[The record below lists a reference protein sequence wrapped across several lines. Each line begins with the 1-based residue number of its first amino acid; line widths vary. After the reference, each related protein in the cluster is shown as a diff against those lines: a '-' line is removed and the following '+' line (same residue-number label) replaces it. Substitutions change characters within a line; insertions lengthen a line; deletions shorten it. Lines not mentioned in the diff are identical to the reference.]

1 MGNSW
6 VDRASD
12 LLGRIAAWLFCATGG
27 MILWEVTAR
36 YIFSAPTT
44 WAEELSRM
52 FLLWGTFAA
61 MATVLRQ
68 RQMIRITMLIS
79 AMGPGARRLAEAF
92 SLLFIAGFAG
102 VAAWYGGSI
111 AFDSFERGRTTG
123 TLLNIPNW
131 WTEAVIPVAFS
142 LLLLQCIAELIKLLH
157 GEDLPSVDHHETG
170 P

>member
-1 MGNSW
+1 MGISW

-12 LLGRIAAWLFCATGG
+12 LLGQIAAWLFCATGA

-36 YIFSAPTT
+36 YVFSAPTT
-44 WAEELSRM
+44 WAEEMSRM

-68 RQMIRITMLIS
+68 RQMIRITMLIG
-79 AMGPGARRLAEAF
+79 AMGPGGRRIAEGF

-102 VAAWYGGSI
+102 VAAWYGYTI
-111 AFDSFERGRTTG
+111 AADSFVRGRTTG

-142 LLLLQCIAELIKLLH
+142 LLLLQCLAELIKLLR
-157 GEDLPSVDHHETG
+157 GEEPPSFEHHESG
-170 P
+170 S